1 MLTETLLF
9 YLHSGAAIN
18 SVCSQT
24 SLSISRKET
33 HDFFRLTIRFTSA
46 RNLKTD
52 HLLRI
57 QIQDLLHKIHADQK
71 EIVSL
76 WVPGHVGIRGNEAA
90 KEAHDKKPTASLMP
104 FSDLKPLTAKYVYRI
119 WQKEWDETV
128 LVSNKFHEILP
139 KLPDKLLSFCNTRKE
154 NTVLNRIHIG
164 HSYLTHSFILR
175 KEEAPVCVACNV
187 VLTVKHILIE
197 CADLLETRKKYFEE
211 KSLYSLFR
219 NVIPEVV
226 FDFLREIGVFYKV

>member
-1 MLTETLLF
+1 M
-9 YLHSGAAIN
+9 
-18 SVCSQT
+18 
-24 SLSISRKET
+24 
-33 HDFFRLTIRFTSA
+33 
-46 RNLKTD
+46 
-52 HLLRI
+52 
-57 QIQDLLHKIHADQK
+57 
-71 EIVSL
+71 
-76 WVPGHVGIRGNEAA
+76 
-90 KEAHDKKPTASLMP
+90 
-104 FSDLKPLTAKYVYRI
+104 
-119 WQKEWDETV
+119 
-128 LVSNKFHEILP
+128 VSNKFHEILP

-154 NTVLNRIHIG
+154 NTVLNRLHIG

-197 CADLLETRKKYFEE
+197 CADLLEIRKKYFEE